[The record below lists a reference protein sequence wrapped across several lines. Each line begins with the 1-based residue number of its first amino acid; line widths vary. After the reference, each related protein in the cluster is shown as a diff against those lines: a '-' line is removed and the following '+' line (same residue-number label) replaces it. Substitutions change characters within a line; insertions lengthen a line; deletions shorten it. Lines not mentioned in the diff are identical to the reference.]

1 MEVAI
6 QIAALVIWLP
16 LNLLVIAALLR
27 GDYRRFPFILVYVL
41 VEFLATAAEIP
52 AYWAVFTH
60 SPRGVDLQVYIYWMD
75 EAIAQVLIF
84 IVVMDLIYRATEK
97 HRARRILRIGLIVGA
112 VSFAAI
118 SLAIHYK
125 PTRAGVW
132 MTPWTRDL
140 NFCAAILDLALW
152 TILIASREK
161 DRRLLL
167 LSGALGIYFTG
178 EAIGYSVMQ
187 LAALHRSHAIALFGS
202 TLVVAADIVRSYIWL
217 RVFQWKRSP
226 SSGAYLVSKP
236 RIDASH

>member
-6 QIAALVIWLP
+6 QIAALAVWLP
-16 LNLLVIAALLR
+16 LNLLVISALLR
-27 GDYRRFPFILVYVL
+27 GEYRRFPFIFVYVL

-52 AYWAVFTH
+52 AYWAVFAH

-75 EAIAQVLIF
+75 EAIAQILIF
-84 IVVMDLIYRATEK
+84 VVVMDLIYRATEK
-97 HRARRILRIGLIVGA
+97 HPARRMLRIGLVLGA
-112 VSFAAI
+112 VSFAAV

-140 NFCAAILDLALW
+140 SVSAAILDLALW
-152 TILIASREK
+152 ILLIASREK
-161 DRRLLL
+161 DRRVLL

-187 LAALHRSHAIALFGS
+187 LAAFFHRSHALALFGS

-217 RVFQWKRSP
+217 RVFQGKQLP
-226 SSGAYLVSKP
+226 SRGAYSQAANKVV
-236 RIDASH
+236 R